1 MSYFGFLAI
10 FLGVPIV
17 VLSVFAW
24 LDRSRG
30 AVRMKSLSG
39 LSPWLLLG
47 LLIVIAIVWTTPWDN
62 YLVATRV
69 WWYDINLVSGI
80 VLGWVPLEEYCF
92 FALQPIMTGLWIMF
106 LMHRLPDPHR
116 PFEPNP
122 ALRIGAVLACA
133 ILWIASAAALIGSYK
148 PATYMALELVWAL
161 PPIAIQLGFGADILW
176 HQRRIVATAILPTTI
191 YLAGAD
197 CLAIAAGTWTIDP
210 EQSFV
215 ILKIAGLL
223 PIEEAL
229 FFLLTNTLVTFG
241 LVLGVATVS
250 KQRLPNRFRFGA
262 DDANIPPRLQNESA

>member
-10 FLGVPIV
+10 FLGVPIA
-17 VLSVFAW
+17 VLSVFTW
-24 LDRSRG
+24 IDRSRG
-30 AVRMKSLSG
+30 AARMKSLSG

-92 FALQPIMTGLWIMF
+92 FALQPVMTGLWIMF
-106 LMHRLPDPHR
+106 LMHRLQDPR
-116 PFEPNP
+116 IPFESSA
-122 ALRIGAVLACA
+122 ALRTGSVVACG
-133 ILWIASAAALIGSYK
+133 ILWLVSAAALIRSYK

-176 HQRRIVATAILPTTI
+176 HQRRIVAAAILPTTI

-210 EQSFV
+210 EQSFDS
-215 ILKIAGLL
+215 LKIGGLL

-241 LVLGVATVS
+241 LVLGVARVS
-250 KQRLPNRFRFGA
+250 KQRLPKRFRSDE
-262 DDANIPPRLQNESA
+262 DDAGITPQA